1 MEYYQAKL
9 HPDRQAQCDA
19 LLRELSHHGI
29 WNELDDEQLAAFI
42 VEIERFS
49 FLPITDRSS
58 MINAVTQGPFTLGM
72 FAWRFHTIIS
82 GDHRRTDT
90 LHLLL
95 HTRPTADAGH
105 VMLRPETLADK
116 INEFFKR
123 IEIDFPGD
131 RLFSRKHYVLADD
144 ASSAE
149 RLLTLDVRRCLNAIP
164 HVALE
169 SRAGS
174 TLLAPLAVAQPE
186 LIEPMLHA
194 AQALAATA

>member
-1 MEYYQAKL
+1 VEYYQAKL
-9 HPDRQAQCDA
+9 HPDRQAQCDE
-19 LLRELSHHGI
+19 LMHELSHHGI

-42 VEIERFS
+42 VEVERFN
-49 FLPITDRSS
+49 FLPIVEQSS
-58 MINAVTQGPFTLGM
+58 MVNAVTQGPFTLGI
-72 FAWRFHTIIS
+72 FAWTLYTPVGKSEMRS
-82 GDHRRTDT
+82 DE

-95 HTRPTADAGH
+95 RIRPTADAGH
-105 VMLRPETLADK
+105 IMLRPETLADK
-116 INEFFKR
+116 INELFKR
-123 IEIDFPGD
+123 VELDFPGD

-186 LIEPMLHA
+186 LIEPILHA